1 MHRDIAWTIVAAGS
15 AIALGAAARWALK
28 GGWRAAT
35 GEDPPDN
42 PAAPDVTWTQALAWA
57 GASAAV
63 VAVSRLAARRGATA
77 GWERVTGSTPPID

>member
-1 MHRDIAWTIVAAGS
+1 MNRDLAWTVVAAGS
-15 AIALGAAARWALK
+15 ALALGAAARLALK

-35 GEDPPDN
+35 GEEPPEN
-42 PAAPDVTWTQALAWA
+42 PAAPDVSWGQALVWA

-77 GWERVTGSTPPID
+77 GWKRVTGSSPPLD